1 MTSRVSVLVASAVLM
16 LNPHAYAANTA
27 SGSVNVQ
34 KVGDISPKFSA
45 GYLVRDQR
53 NARTTQT
60 EILLSEVTID
70 PAAMQNALDPHMIAI
85 NLDALNDRNYVL
97 LFVRADGWVG
107 MNATFSKGMTQFLN
121 DTTGGLKAEF
131 TARTAT
137 RIDGHVFSPSPLKSM
152 DGTTYT
158 VDLRF
163 GVDVARPARR
173 DGAGVWRRRP
183 GKGADRFSRRV
194 AEKELG
200 GDQSRIEPR
209 CAENVRQELQLA
221 GRKRRQRGGFAQG
234 VDPAAKDEY
243 YGRPAPRQRRN
254 SGCRRRAV
262 PGPAGSVAGANG
274 EDRSGVAVRSG
285 RAGWNG
291 AIGPGF
297 LVSPSLVRR
306 RTDTTYAEFRMTS
319 RSENS

>member
-53 NARTTQT
+53 NARTTQS

-163 GVDVARPARR
+163 GVDVPAPP
-173 DGAGVWRRRP
+173 AGTALASGGGDP
-183 GKGADRFSRRV
+183 GKALTAFLAASQKKNWAAIKAGSSPDALKTFDKSYN
-194 AEKELG
+194 
-200 GDQSRIEPR
+200 SP
-209 CAENVRQELQLA
+209 AENADSAADLLKAWIPLQKMTITGGQLRGNVAILDVEGELFPGQLGLSLVQMVKTGA
-221 GRKRRQRGGFAQG
+221 VWQFDR
-234 VDPAAKDEY
+234 AA
-243 YGRPAPRQRRN
+243 
-254 SGCRRRAV
+254 
-262 PGPAGSVAGANG
+262 
-274 EDRSGVAVRSG
+274 
-285 RAGWNG
+285 RAGM
-291 AIGPGF
+291 
-297 LVSPSLVRR
+297 VR
-306 RTDTTYAEFRMTS
+306 
-319 RSENS
+319 

>member
-1 MTSRVSVLVASAVLM
+1 MTSRVSVLVACALLM

-34 KVGDISPKFSA
+34 KAGDISPKFSA

-85 NLDALNDRNYVL
+85 NLDALNGRNYVL

-121 DTTGGLKAEF
+121 DTTSGLKAEF

-163 GVDVARPARR
+163 GVDVAAPPAGTALASGGG
-173 DGAGVWRRRP
+173 DP
-183 GKGADRFSRRV
+183 GKALTAFLAASQKKNWAAIKAGSSPDALKTFDKSYN
-194 AEKELG
+194 
-200 GDQSRIEPR
+200 SP
-209 CAENVRQELQLA
+209 AENADSAAALLKAWIPLQKMNITGGQLRGNVAILDVVGELFPGQLGLSLVQMVKTGA
-221 GRKRRQRGGFAQG
+221 VWQFDR
-234 VDPAAKDEY
+234 AA
-243 YGRPAPRQRRN
+243 
-254 SGCRRRAV
+254 
-262 PGPAGSVAGANG
+262 
-274 EDRSGVAVRSG
+274 
-285 RAGWNG
+285 RAGM
-291 AIGPGF
+291 
-297 LVSPSLVRR
+297 VR
-306 RTDTTYAEFRMTS
+306 
-319 RSENS
+319 

>member
-1 MTSRVSVLVASAVLM
+1 M

-70 PAAMQNALDPHMIAI
+70 PAEMQGALDPHMIAI
-85 NLDALNDRNYVL
+85 NLDALKDRNYVL

-137 RIDGHVFSPSPLKSM
+137 RIDGHVFSSTPLKSM

-163 GVDVARPARR
+163 GVDVAAAASGTTLPSGGGDPGKALTAFLAVSQKK
-173 DGAGVWRRRP
+173 DWAAIKAGSSTDALKTFDKSYNSPTENAESAADLLRP
-183 GKGADRFSRRV
+183 GSRCQ
-194 AEKELG
+194 K
-200 GDQSRIEPR
+200 
-209 CAENVRQELQLA
+209 
-221 GRKRRQRGGFAQG
+221 
-234 VDPAAKDEY
+234 
-243 YGRPAPRQRRN
+243 
-254 SGCRRRAV
+254 
-262 PGPAGSVAGANG
+262 
-274 EDRSGVAVRSG
+274 
-285 RAGWNG
+285 
-291 AIGPGF
+291 
-297 LVSPSLVRR
+297 
-306 RTDTTYAEFRMTS
+306 
-319 RSENS
+319 